1 VCCAIGLHRVAGGTP
16 AEGPADEDGTGDD
29 PRDQEGEREP
39 ADAPGAA
46 HPYRAAPGGRAGQV
60 RWDVPERRGQV
71 AQAGRELSYS
81 PRQVAQ
87 ALRQIAQALRQVA
100 QAGRQVLQLFG
111 ES

>member
-87 ALRQIAQALRQVA
+87 ALRQVA